1 MYKVIVC
8 EDEVMILDNI
18 VKKINQSELGFEVI
32 AKAVNGKQGLEF
44 IEEHLPDVV
53 ISDIKMPFVDGLELI
68 SKIDL
73 KYPYMKKIIISGY
86 AEFEY
91 AKQAM
96 KYNTYDYLLK
106 PVKNDELIQAFIK
119 LKIDLDNEFNEL
131 MDKAGIVKE
140 QVTPYEAV
148 KFTQWYIRSHFDKE
162 INFNHIAMRFNY
174 TPGYLAKLFTQHV
187 GESPTKYYLNLKMD
201 KAKYLL
207 IHCEKLSV
215 KQIAEMIGY
224 EDQSYFSR
232 IFKKAVGKSP
242 LEYRENAIMTK
253 ILSKSAKE

>member
-32 AKAVNGKQGLEF
+32 QKALNGKQALQL
-44 IEEHLPDVV
+44 IEEYLPDVV
-53 ISDIKMPFVDGLELI
+53 VSDIKMPFMDGLELI
-68 SKIDL
+68 GKIDV

-91 AKQAM
+91 AKKAM
-96 KYNTYDYLLK
+96 AFNTYDYLLK
-106 PVKNDELIQAFIK
+106 PVNSDELTQTLIK
-119 LKIDLDNEFNEL
+119 LKMDLDDEFNDL
-131 MDKAGIVKE
+131 MDQAGVVKE
-140 QVTPYEAV
+140 QVSPAEAV
-148 KFTQWYIRSHFDKE
+148 NFTQWYIRSHFEKD
-162 INFNHIAMRFNY
+162 INFNHIALRLNY
-174 TPGYLAKLFTQHV
+174 TPGYLSKLFTQQV
-187 GESPTKYYLNLKMD
+187 GESPNKYYLNLKMD

-215 KQIAEMIGY
+215 KQIAERIGY

-232 IFKKAVGKSP
+232 IFKKIVGKSP
-242 LEYRENAIMTK
+242 LEYRENAITN
-253 ILSKSAKE
+253 